1 MNQILKGSMD
11 LNPIIQN
18 AQTPKFIIQ
27 SIIMTIVFSAIIY
40 YTYKLSY
47 DTLNYNK
54 KFNITLVMISF
65 ITTVLMDL
73 VQMDLLVSLG
83 VIGSLSLVRFRTN
96 VKDTRD
102 IGFIFWSIVTGLS
115 ASTGEIFLCV
125 ITSIILSV
133 FMITTS
139 KVKLTGNKLLLVIR
153 GQHINI
159 NDIEEIFSNEKIKT
173 NIKAKNILEDS
184 FELVYEI
191 NTSKSKENLLIDKL
205 INFKGIDSVNLLV
218 PNTEVI

>member
-1 MNQILKGSMD
+1 MSQILKGNFNISD
-11 LNPIIQN
+11 LNTLMENAKNPSVILKTIIISL
-18 AQTPKFIIQ
+18 FFS
-27 SIIMTIVFSAIIY
+27 SIIYF
-40 YTYKLSY
+40 TYKASY
-47 DTLNYNK
+47 DNLNYNK

-159 NDIEEIFSNEKIKT
+159 N
-173 NIKAKNILEDS
+173 
-184 FELVYEI
+184 
-191 NTSKSKENLLIDKL
+191 
-205 INFKGIDSVNLLV
+205 
-218 PNTEVI
+218 